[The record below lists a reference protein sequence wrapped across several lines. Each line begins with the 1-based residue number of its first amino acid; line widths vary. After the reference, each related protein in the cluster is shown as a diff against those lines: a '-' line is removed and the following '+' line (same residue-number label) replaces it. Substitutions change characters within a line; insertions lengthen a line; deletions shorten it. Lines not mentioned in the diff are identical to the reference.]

1 MKTLEID
8 TEALVERINT
18 IEQNW
23 SQYVEDSRNAKSEF
37 DENIEKLAEKN
48 KEVTVTCSEL
58 QWKLHMAET
67 QAKSLQEQLFIKEF
81 ADGMADY
88 KELNESGEVPAEEHT
103 AFIQGF
109 KDGCHNYGVGIAQEY
124 AQLQGRIFEKQ
135 ELLRKSV
142 PRDLVESVQAMHAK
156 AEMQANAVYA
166 RCSKVEEDVAKLRKK
181 LEVEI
186 ERLHAARSSI
196 ADVALIHRQL
206 ETRCQDATMQLQ
218 EYEEDQ
224 AALELLI
231 ADNQELRTQN
241 NKLKENL
248 TILRRRYD
256 EYSQAQ
262 HLPSPVRNHI
272 GAKPFPS
279 SPIVRARAVPQS
291 TYTSP
296 PSPPGM
302 NGRAASC
309 CSDVWVRNA
318 LGSTVDKNR
327 LVVARQSQSF
337 PPVQG

>member
-1 MKTLEID
+1 MT
-8 TEALVERINT
+8 T

-23 SQYVEDSRNAKSEF
+23 AHYVTESRNAKSEF

-67 QAKSLQEQLFIKEF
+67 QAKSLHEQLFIKEF
-81 ADGMADY
+81 ANGMADC
-88 KELNESGEVPAEEHT
+88 KELNESGDCPGEDHR

-109 KDGCHNYGVGIAQEY
+109 KDGCHNYGLGIAKEY
-124 AQLQGRIFEKQ
+124 AHLQEQIFEKQ

-142 PRDLVESVQAMHAK
+142 PRDLVESVQTMHAK
-156 AEMQANAVYA
+156 AEIQANAVYA
-166 RCSKVEEDVAKLRKK
+166 RCSKVEEDVANLRKK
-181 LEVEI
+181 LEAEI
-186 ERLHAARSSI
+186 ARLHAARSSI
-196 ADVALIHRQL
+196 SDVALIHRQL

-231 ADNQELRTQN
+231 ADNQELRAQN

-272 GAKPFPS
+272 GVKPFPS
-279 SPIVRARAVPQS
+279 SPIMRARAVQQGL
-291 TYTSP
+291 YTSP

-309 CSDVWVRNA
+309 CADVWVPNA

-327 LVVARQSQSF
+327 LVVARQSQSLA
-337 PPVQG
+337 PVQG